1 MSNTPIIQ
9 FPEPLEDPTQTEE
22 VVVMGIA
29 KPGLSKLEPP
39 SKNSHYLC
47 KDFTEVS
54 VSSLQRKYS
63 AFLGK
68 GWELTLLA

>member
-29 KPGLSKLEPP
+29 NPGLSKLEPP
-39 SKNSHYLC
+39 SKIYRLTARRKRYGTGSNSG
-47 KDFTEVS
+47 
-54 VSSLQRKYS
+54 QRKNQAAPGIGLLEY
-63 AFLGK
+63 
-68 GWELTLLA
+68 LT

>member
-39 SKNSHYLC
+39 SKKSHYLC
-47 KDFTEVS
+47 KDFTGVS
-54 VSSLQRKYS
+54 VSSLQRKYT

-68 GWELTLLA
+68 GWELTLLV